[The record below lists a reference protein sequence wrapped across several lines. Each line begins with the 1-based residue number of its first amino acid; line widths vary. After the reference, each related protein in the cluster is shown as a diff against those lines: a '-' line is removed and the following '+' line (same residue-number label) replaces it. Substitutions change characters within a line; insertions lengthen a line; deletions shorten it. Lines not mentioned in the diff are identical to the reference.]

1 MIKVCSISSNVVF
14 FQVHSNI
21 KILTLICV
29 FYGRPLPEVGFASG
43 TSPVFSPIFSFN
55 SSEPDNI
62 VKIGKNRAVATKT
75 VTVDLDDTNDGYG
88 FYENDIEPNC
98 QFYSRHQEE
107 YVMHSFE
114 FPDIGLHRKG
124 DRELM

>member
-29 FYGRPLPEVGFASG
+29 FYGRPLPEVGFVSG
-43 TSPVFSPIFSFN
+43 TSPIFSFN

-62 VKIGKNRAVATKT
+62 VNTGKSRAVATKT
-75 VTVDLDDTNDGYG
+75 VTVDLDDTSDGYG
-88 FYENDIEPNC
+88 FYENDLEPNC

-107 YVMHSFE
+107 YVMHFFE